1 MAKRN
6 RRLEIMQAA
15 EKLFTA
21 HRFHEITLDD
31 VTREAGVGK
40 GTIYRHF
47 RDKDD
52 LFFQTAMSG
61 FDELCELLRA
71 PKSKSVSFAG
81 QLLGACEKV
90 SAFFRRRRA
99 LFRMMQTEESRV
111 QWCKGDLRRQWMA
124 QRRKLA
130 AAVGEVLARGV
141 DEDAVRGDLPPEL
154 LAVFLLGMLRTHA
167 REVTEPPGKEPD
179 LRVVV
184 DLFLEGA
191 AHRARRSAAK
201 NKAARSNAGGRT

>member
-6 RRLEIMQAA
+6 RRLDIMQAA
-15 EKLFTA
+15 EKLFTS

-31 VTREAGVGK
+31 VIHEAGVGK
-40 GTIYRHF
+40 GTIYRYF

-52 LFFQTAMSG
+52 LFFQTAMGG
-61 FDELCELLRA
+61 FDELCELLKA
-71 PKSKSVSFAG
+71 PKSKNVTFTR
-81 QLLGACEKV
+81 QLIGACEKV

-130 AAVGEVLARGV
+130 SAVAEVLKRGV
-141 DEDAVRGDLPPEL
+141 EKNAIRDDLPPEL
-154 LAVFLLGMLRTHA
+154 LAVFLLGMLRTYA
-167 REVTEPPGKEPD
+167 REMAGKEPD

-184 DLFLEGA
+184 DLFLDGA
-191 AHRARRSAAK
+191 AHRSRNSAAK
-201 NKAARSNAGGRT
+201 NKAAARSSAGGRT